1 MKNVIKFIL
10 FIFYTIF
17 LFLIKDVKILV
28 LAILLNFIVT
38 FLLKFSLKNMFYSIK
53 MFLPF
58 IAFTILFN
66 ILFASLQEGI
76 LMGIRIMICYHT
88 TYLFSQTITILQV
101 ADTIQKISAPLK
113 LFKVNTK
120 NIGIMI
126 SISICML
133 PILKKEMETLMQ
145 TMKAKG
151 ERLKPSNMAII
162 MKPMLISILK
172 KTGQIEKT
180 LLAKAYEE

>member
-1 MKNVIKFIL
+1 MKNIIKFIL
-10 FIFYTIF
+10 FILYTIF
-17 LFLIKDVKILV
+17 LFLIKDVKILI
-28 LAILLNFIVT
+28 LAILLNFIMT
-38 FLLKFSLKNMFYSIK
+38 LLLKVCLKDMLYSIK
-53 MFLPF
+53 ILLPF
-58 IAFTILFN
+58 MAITVLFN
-66 ILFASLQEGI
+66 ILLASLQEGI
-76 LMGIRIMICYHT
+76 LMGVRIMICYHT
-88 TYLFSQTITILQV
+88 TYLFSQTMTILQV
-101 ADTIQKISAPLK
+101 ADTIQKISMPLK
-113 LFKVNTK
+113 LLKVNTK

-151 ERLKPSNMAII
+151 EQVKINNMAIL

>member
-1 MKNVIKFIL
+1 
-10 FIFYTIF
+10 
-17 LFLIKDVKILV
+17 
-28 LAILLNFIVT
+28 
-38 FLLKFSLKNMFYSIK
+38 
-53 MFLPF
+53 
-58 IAFTILFN
+58 
-66 ILFASLQEGI
+66 
-76 LMGIRIMICYHT
+76 MGVRIMICYHT
-88 TYLFSQTITILQV
+88 TYLFSQTMTILQV
-101 ADTIQKISAPLK
+101 ADTIQKISMPLK
-113 LFKVNTK
+113 LLKVNTK

-151 ERLKPSNMAII
+151 EQVKINNMAIL